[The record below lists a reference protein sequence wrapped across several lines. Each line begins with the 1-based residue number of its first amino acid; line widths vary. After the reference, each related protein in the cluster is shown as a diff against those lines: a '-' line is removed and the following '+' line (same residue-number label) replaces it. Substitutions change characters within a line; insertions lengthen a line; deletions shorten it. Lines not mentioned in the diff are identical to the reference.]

1 MFASL
6 LLQRA
11 MAAETE
17 PNNTSATANTLA
29 ANGSNSGK
37 INSAGDIDWWK
48 VTTTADGRLDVTL
61 APLSG
66 RYTWVY
72 IYDKNGTTLLNSKY
86 SNGAFTFSQDGLA
99 AGTYYLKVNTYYGTD
114 TGSYNISNTL
124 VQPADA
130 NDAEPNN
137 SRAQAKVLPLA
148 GNRTGHVGYYY
159 DNARDTADWWQ
170 VTTNADGQ
178 LNLTLTQGNGEYV
191 WIYLF
196 DNNGTTL
203 LNSQYSNGTFTL
215 SQNGLAA
222 GTYYIRVNCY
232 YSNKFAPYK
241 LSNTLTLPAQA
252 NDPEAN
258 NTKEQAVNL
267 GVNSTA
273 TGHIGYYYN
282 NIRDTF
288 DWYKVTIPED
298 GMIALTLTPAIGEY
312 VWAYLFDNNGTSL
325 LNSSYSTGKF
335 TINTD
340 GLAAGTYYVRV
351 NCYYNNKFAPYTL
364 TDSLKKYTN
373 KTDAEPNG
381 SAYLAKTLSA
391 NQANSGHVGFYYN
404 NKRDTA
410 DWHKINYTGSQNGTM
425 TVTLNFED
433 PFTSGYNYTYMTIY
447 KDTNAAPLYNT
458 YTNAGVL
465 TANLSALSQGYYWVK
480 IRCYYAS
487 DFQPY
492 SITPTFTQTKA
503 VITVQSTTVSA
514 ACDSAS
520 SITFRCTKS
529 KAPYRVQL
537 YRNGVAYNAVRTVNN
552 TANFTYTNLP
562 SGVYYATVFGDGATG
577 SAFGRSTNVALVPI
591 PTNTRTTAITNVQAR
606 LNWNTVTCAKYFSV
620 KYRKA
625 TDTAWVTTN
634 TNGNTTF
641 LIIRNLTGGTQYFW
655 RVASA
660 DSANNLSAIGNYT
673 DSVAFTTTAALAG
686 NVVESGVTVKP
697 VQQDKLNVRIYPNP
711 VTTAFTIQLSN
722 MNANNK
728 VSLTLR
734 NMNSAIVWSK
744 ANVPAASVN
753 NNKIDVAAFA
763 NGLYILEV
771 KDHTTNEIITTK
783 IAVAK

>member
-1 MFASL
+1 MFTSL

-11 MAAETE
+11 TAAETE

-29 ANGSNSGK
+29 YSGSNSGK

-61 APLSG
+61 TPLSG

-72 IYDKNGTTLLNSKY
+72 IYDKNGTTLLNSQY
-86 SNGAFTFSQDGLA
+86 STGTFTLSQDGLA

-130 NDAEPNN
+130 NDVEPNN
-137 SRAQAKVLPLA
+137 SRAQAKVLPLG
-148 GNRTGHVGYYY
+148 GNRTGHVGYYQ
-159 DNARDTADWWQ
+159 DNTRDTADWWQ
-170 VTTNADGQ
+170 VTTTADGQ
-178 LNLTLTQGNGEYV
+178 LNLTLTPGNGEYV

-203 LNSQYSNGTFTL
+203 LYSQYSAGTFTL

-222 GTYYIRVNCY
+222 GTYYLRVNCY
-232 YSNKFAPYK
+232 YNNKFAPYK
-241 LSNTLTLPAQA
+241 LSSTLTQPTQTNDAESNNTQAQA
-252 NDPEAN
+252 LS
-258 NTKEQAVNL
+258 L
-267 GVNSTA
+267 GVNATT

-298 GMIALTLTPAIGEY
+298 GMVALTLTPANGEY
-312 VWAYLFDNNGTSL
+312 VWAYLFDNNGTTL

-351 NCYYNNKFAPYTL
+351 NCYYSSKFAPYTL

-373 KTDAEPNG
+373 KTDVEPNG
-381 SAYLAKTLSA
+381 SAYQAKTLLA

-410 DWHKINYTGSQNGTM
+410 DWHKINYTGKQNGTM
-425 TVTLNFED
+425 TVTLNFEA
-433 PFTSGYNYTYMTIY
+433 PFTSGYKYTYMTIY
-447 KDTNAAPLYNT
+447 KDTNAAPLFNP
-458 YTNAGVL
+458 YTNGGVL
-465 TANLSALSQGYYWVK
+465 TANLTALSAGYYWVK
-480 IRCYYAS
+480 IRCYYAG

-492 SITPTFTQTKA
+492 SITPTFTQNVKA
-503 VITVQSTTVSA
+503 AIAVQSTVVSTT
-514 ACDSAS
+514 CDSAN
-520 SITFRCTKS
+520 SITFKCSKS

-537 YRNGVAYNAVRTVNN
+537 YRNGVVYGALRTVSNA
-552 TANFTYTNLP
+552 ANFTYTNLP
-562 SGVYYATVFGDGATG
+562 NGVYYATVFGDGATG
-577 SAFGRSTNVALVPI
+577 NAFGRSANVALVPV
-591 PTNTRTTAITNVQAR
+591 PTNLRTTGITGVQAR
-606 LNWNTVTCAKYFSV
+606 LNWNAVSCAKYFSV
-620 KYRKA
+620 QYRKA
-625 TDTAWVTTN
+625 TDTAWITRN

-641 LIIRNLTGGTQYFW
+641 LTINNLTGATKYYW

-660 DSANNLSAIGNYT
+660 DSANNVSATGTYA
-673 DSVAFTTTAALAG
+673 DSITFTTAAALVS
-686 NVVESGVTVKP
+686 NVVESGVITKSA
-697 VQQDKLNVRIYPNP
+697 QDEKLNIRVFPNP
-711 VTTAFTIQLSN
+711 VTNAFTIQLN
-722 MNANNK
+722 NGNNK
-728 VSLTLR
+728 VSLMLR
-734 NMNSAIVWSK
+734 NMNNTIVWSRS
-744 ANVPAASVN
+744 NVPAASIN
-753 NNKIDVAAFA
+753 NNKIDVTAFA

-771 KDHTTNEIITTK
+771 KDHATNETITTK